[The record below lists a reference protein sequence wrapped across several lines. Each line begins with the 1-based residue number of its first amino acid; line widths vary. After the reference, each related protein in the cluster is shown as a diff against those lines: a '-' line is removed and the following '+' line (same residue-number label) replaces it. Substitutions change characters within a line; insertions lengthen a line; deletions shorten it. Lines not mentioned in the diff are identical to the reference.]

1 MWAKLGQSV
10 AKYLLIPLIQEL
22 GSKIILIFKNWLAE
36 RERKKQDELAKKK
49 GEEYQNAKP
58 GTDSDEFGNLP

>member
-10 AKYLLIPLIQEL
+10 AKYLLIPLIQQL
-22 GSKIILIFKNWLAE
+22 GSKIIKSIQHWMAE
-36 RERKKQDELAKKK
+36 RERKKQDELAKIK